1 MSKTIYD
8 LVIIGAGPAGYM
20 AAERAGQS
28 GLKTI
33 LFDKQYLGGVCLNEG
48 CIPTKTLL
56 YTAKLYESAKSGEK
70 YGIHADNVHYDF
82 PAIMKRKDKIVKKL
96 VAGVSNTLKKYGVE
110 IIFQKAFIKGRTVDG
125 IVVESAGNEFIAK
138 NLLIATG
145 SEPTVPAIPGLESV
159 KYFTNR
165 EILQL
170 SEMPEELT
178 ILGAGYVGIE
188 FASFFSAM
196 GTKVTVVE
204 LMPDILPGMDRDITR
219 FVRQEL
225 TARNVEFKLNSQ
237 VIGIDK
243 NNLITEIAADIKDE
257 TGDKTGSGAKAT
269 KRQGSDMVLFR
280 NLLISIGRK
289 PTVRDMGLENLGIE
303 YSSHGIKTD
312 LQCRTNIPGVY
323 AAGDVNGFSMLAH
336 TAYREA
342 EVVINNLS
350 GRKDQMRYNA
360 IPSVV
365 YTNPEIASVGLTEE
379 MAREKNIDYDVKQV
393 PMAYSGRFVAE
404 NEGKNGLAK
413 ILVGNKYGEI
423 LGVHMVGN
431 PASELIWGAAMM
443 IENELRL
450 RDVEDIVFPHPT
462 VSEIIRETIFA
473 FK

>member
-1 MSKTIYD
+1 MNIDKIIYD
-8 LVIIGAGPAGYM
+8 LLIIGAGPAGYM

-70 YGIHADNVHYDF
+70 FGIHADNVHYDF

-110 IIFQKAFIKGRTVDG
+110 IIFQKAFIKGRTGDG

-219 FVRQEL
+219 FVKQEL
-225 TARNVEFKLNSQ
+225 TARNVEFKLNSK
-237 VIGIDK
+237 VIRIDK
-243 NNLITEIAADIKDE
+243 NNLITEADDE
-257 TGDKTGSGAKAT
+257 AGNNTNNA
-269 KRQGSDMVLFR
+269 KRQGSDMFPFR

-289 PTVRDMGLENLGIE
+289 PSVRDLGLENLGIE
-303 YSSHGIKTD
+303 YSSNGIKTN
-312 LQCRTNIPGVY
+312 LQCRTNIQGVY

-413 ILVGNKYGEI
+413 ILVGKKYGEI

-462 VSEIIRETIFA
+462 VSEIIRETVFA
-473 FK
+473 FKDQ

>member
-1 MSKTIYD
+1 
-8 LVIIGAGPAGYM
+8 
-20 AAERAGQS
+20 
-28 GLKTI
+28 
-33 LFDKQYLGGVCLNEG
+33 
-48 CIPTKTLL
+48 
-56 YTAKLYESAKSGEK
+56 
-70 YGIHADNVHYDF
+70 
-82 PAIMKRKDKIVKKL
+82 MKRKDKIVKKL

-110 IIFQKAFIKGRTVDG
+110 IIFQKAFIKGRTGDG

-145 SEPTVPAIPGLESV
+145 SEPALPAIPGLESV